1 MEIFW
6 QKYRNRFRLILAD
19 EGEERELGGIRET
32 SRGFEASAVT
42 FGYVPGRAVKGLG
55 SFEEA
60 KEFVESFTPWDLF
73 GLPRDMNVEEE
84 IRLTEDD
91 NSIHYK

>member
-32 SRGFEASAVT
+32 QRGFEALAVT
-42 FGYVPGRAVKGLG
+42 FGYDPGRAVKGLG

>member
-32 SRGFEASAVT
+32 SRGFEALAVT
-42 FGYVPGRAVKGLG
+42 FGYDPGRAV
-55 SFEEA
+55 
-60 KEFVESFTPWDLF
+60 
-73 GLPRDMNVEEE
+73 
-84 IRLTEDD
+84 
-91 NSIHYK
+91 